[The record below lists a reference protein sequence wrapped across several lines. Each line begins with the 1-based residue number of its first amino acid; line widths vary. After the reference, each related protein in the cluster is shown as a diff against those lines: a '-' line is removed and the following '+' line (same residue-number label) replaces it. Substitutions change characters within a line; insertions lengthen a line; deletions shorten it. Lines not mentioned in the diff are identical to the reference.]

1 MDLRLI
7 AFVAAGGA
15 IGAVARYLLQQWIPS
30 DTMPWG
36 TMAANLVG
44 SFLLGAM
51 FGAIAAGSVLSEE
64 TVLLLGT
71 GVLGAF
77 TTMSTFAVDAIRI
90 GNDNPS
96 NSITMALITVVGSIG
111 LAWVGWR
118 LTAAIMA

>member
-1 MDLRLI
+1 
-7 AFVAAGGA
+7 
-15 IGAVARYLLQQWIPS
+15 
-30 DTMPWG
+30 
-36 TMAANLVG
+36 
-44 SFLLGAM
+44 LGAM

-90 GNDNPS
+90 GDDNPS